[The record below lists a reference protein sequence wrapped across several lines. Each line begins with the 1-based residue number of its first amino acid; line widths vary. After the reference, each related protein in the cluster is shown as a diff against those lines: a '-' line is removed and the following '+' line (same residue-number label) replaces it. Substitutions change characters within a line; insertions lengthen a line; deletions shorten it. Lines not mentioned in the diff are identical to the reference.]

1 VREWRRDRLWE
12 ALWGRNFPT
21 LRTCSRNPNSGSKK
35 MCSRREFLRRI
46 RASLTSCLRYN
57 LAFLLALDCMWYV
70 DSLSGRFCCRFVN
83 QERITFLKLI
93 AERKYPL
100 IVLCISMLAMV
111 CFMCGCWRRKL
122 NVSSVVLFTIFLS
135 HFGYRPLGMGFP
147 WSHYNSKVIEVNG
160 AELQKLRVNCQK
172 LQLQN
177 WNLAQSN
184 SHMLTVCLVFA

>member
-1 VREWRRDRLWE
+1 MCRRR
-12 ALWGRNFPT
+12 G
-21 LRTCSRNPNSGSKK
+21 
-35 MCSRREFLRRI
+35 FLRRI

-57 LAFLLALDCMWYV
+57 LAFFLALDFIWYV
-70 DSLSGRFCCRFVN
+70 DALSGRFCFRFVN

-100 IVLCISMLAMV
+100 IVGYVVFYVWLLKKEIK
-111 CFMCGCWRRKL
+111 CFKCTSFKC
-122 NVSSVVLFTIFLS
+122 
-135 HFGYRPLGMGFP
+135 HFSYRLLGMGFP
-147 WSHYNSKVIEVNG
+147 WSHYNSKVIEVSG

-184 SHMLTVCLVFA
+184 SHMLTVCMVFA